1 MNLDVIFVDDRIE
14 SPVLNLSKPT
24 NDTSELS
31 GSEGG
36 RYPDDDVLSGD
47 DDVLS
52 GDENR
57 HIKGFSSKDALHKDK
72 ANNNNKTDTE
82 RSRQYSGTNSD
93 IADKNKREKDAST
106 AALTSGLLA
115 GFPGLLANSGN
126 GGPNGESKES
136 QLNNVYGLIGN
147 IQALLKAAVD
157 NSNTKDGKEKGK
169 LKFSNR
175 LKYAMLISFVQIK
188 PQIVPAIN
196 S

>member
-1 MNLDVIFVDDRIE
+1 M
-14 SPVLNLSKPT
+14 NLSKPT

-52 GDENR
+52 GDEGR
-57 HIKGFSSKDALHKDK
+57 RITGFSSKDAHHKDK
-72 ANNNNKTDTE
+72 ANNNNKIETE
-82 RSRQYSGTNSD
+82 RSRQYSGSLNSD
-93 IADKNKREKDAST
+93 LIDKSKRDNNAST

-115 GFPGLLANSGN
+115 GFPNLLANN
-126 GGPNGESKES
+126 GKEDSNGDAKET

-157 NSNTKDGKEKGK
+157 NTNAKDGKDKGRI
-169 LKFSNR
+169 FDTVT
-175 LKYAMLISFVQIK
+175 I
-188 PQIVPAIN
+188 
-196 S
+196 